1 MKNTFILLSLLSTV
15 VSAQSCQELYQQH
28 LKTDMDLSYKEFD
41 QTMGKGFR
49 ELLKEGLSCEKE
61 AAMLIENYIEVNN
74 ATENSLRW
82 HVAQGWANYG
92 DYQKSIKWS
101 KTVLLEDEDFSKREL
116 RWNDFVLANIAFFEQ
131 DKEQLIKHRDVIAA
145 AKEKHF
151 GNQLNLKYLNSLITH
166 FDKSFKYAMQN
177 IAE

>member
-1 MKNTFILLSLLSTV
+1 MKNILVLLSLI
-15 VSAQSCQELYQQH
+15 SAMANAQNCQGLYQQH
-28 LKTDMDLSYKEFD
+28 LKTDMSLSYKEFD

-49 ELLKEGLSCEKE
+49 ELIREDLSCDKE
-61 AAMLIENYIEVNN
+61 AALLIEEYIKVNN

-82 HVAQGWANYG
+82 HVAQSWAQYG

-101 KTVLLEDEDFSKREL
+101 KTVLLESEDFSQREL
-116 RWNDFVLANIAFFEQ
+116 RWNDFVLANIAFFEK

-151 GNQLNLKYLNSLITH
+151 GNQLNLKYLNSLITNFH
-166 FDKSFKYAMQN
+166 KSFKYAMQN
-177 IAE
+177 IAQ